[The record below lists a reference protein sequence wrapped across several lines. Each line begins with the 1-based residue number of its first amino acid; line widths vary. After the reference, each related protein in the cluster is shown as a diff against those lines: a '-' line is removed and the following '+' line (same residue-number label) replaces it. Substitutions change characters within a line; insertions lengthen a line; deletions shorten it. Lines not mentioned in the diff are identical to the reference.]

1 MLYGVQQ
8 YPWPLPTRCQE
19 HYFFQVRQPKMHP
32 YIAKWW
38 LSREGQTALVEKHNS
53 HNIHQDKSPSKL
65 QMNVPHGCLTLLSAY
80 AAPMSTEYLYVKFI
94 KNNVLKLHSC
104 FNLHFV
110 APNQV
115 QNPST
120 EVIYKQKNQ
129 WWRSRT
135 RKYTQFTF
143 VMILV
148 LKNVAGRVCV
158 PLRAFSVYWHMYT
171 QTGATAAQSRWLPSS
186 LG

>member
-1 MLYGVQQ
+1 MLSSILGLFPLEARSTTSSKWDNQKRLHILPNGDWAERDKQPWLKNTTLIIYTKTNQLPNCRWMCHMDALLCCLHMQCPCQQ
-8 YPWPLPTRCQE
+8 NT
-19 HYFFQVRQPKMHP
+19 
-32 YIAKWW
+32 
-38 LSREGQTALVEKHNS
+38 
-53 HNIHQDKSPSKL
+53 
-65 QMNVPHGCLTLLSAY
+65 
-80 AAPMSTEYLYVKFI
+80 LYVKFI

-110 APNQV
+110 APSQV

-135 RKYTQFTF
+135 RKFTQFTF

-158 PLRAFSVYWHMYT
+158 PLPAFPVYLHMYT

-186 LG
+186 SG